1 MSETTTTTTAGGAP
15 SVVVEPG
22 AHTPAGQAGILRVH
36 VRNLADG
43 PRDMMITVI
52 GLDDGWAPEP
62 VRLDS
67 VDADMTVS
75 AEAALVPV
83 TGAMAGEY
91 PFVVVVQAL
100 VPGASAPTAAGGSRA
115 TTLVESTL
123 TVDAPSEVL
132 LAVEPA
138 DSRMRLRRRLSVVVS
153 NTGTLPV
160 EIALSTQTAKGLR
173 LELPTEHITVPARQT
188 VTLAARARNL
198 RPQLTGH
205 LDRRDFSV
213 EARGL
218 QAPARFRG
226 TVTTRPLVTSA
237 MIRVVALTMVVVMWG
252 GGMLVGVP
260 WLTQTINEN
269 GEQTTAQE
277 AGGDDPDGTE
287 DADGAAGADGEAGD
301 GTGGTGGGAGD
312 GAGAVDPGVR
322 VGGVV
327 TATDPSG
334 VQVEIAP
341 ASIVA
346 DADGGEGIETD
357 GSGDTQ
363 AMGTP
368 GSGAD
373 GGGGGGGSFARA
385 VPVPATVGSALSRD
399 RDDEPLTKT
408 SARALVLE
416 STTAL
421 ATSRSTSTDT
431 DGTWAFVGLSPNINY
446 LVTISK
452 PGYQTVRHVVSGAE
466 AAAGGVDVELVAG
479 DGSLTGRVTGPGGA
493 GQGGVEIVITDG
505 TSTITTSTT
514 TTGVVGSWSVEG
526 LSTPSTYLVTASG
539 TGLGAQSTLVTL
551 AAGGSRT
558 TDIALSQGVA
568 TLSGM
573 VSGPDSLGF
582 VTGLGGATV
591 TASDGDVTRTA
602 STVTGG
608 LPGSFTLVDL
618 PIPGRYTVTVEA
630 PGFAPQTQEI
640 DLTAGSS
647 AAVLDVLLT
656 SGSGVVQGTVRDP
669 AGTGLSAAGLTLRN
683 DEHVYKTMA
692 TSDGSGSFRFNGITP
707 GDYVLAA
714 EHFGHLTGYTTVRVG
729 PGAATTADLVL
740 TVVEGDGLVSTSR
753 IRGRVSDARTNGQLT
768 CTALAP
774 GEQCLVTVSLTAQKV
789 DGSQRPVSVTSDP
802 NLEYLIPGAGEEGLL
817 PGIYTLTVSAPG
829 YEPGTVKVRVAM
841 DQTVT
846 AGQVALFPRPALT
859 GTVLTRVGAVP
870 AGTCVVAVPRGT
882 AVTTDPCAVDGAAGT
897 TPPSC
902 TITAPARCAY
912 TGDNGSYSMINLSS
926 GTYQLTVRPGSDE
939 YRYTQAPTEIT
950 LAPGDVRRF
959 DATIDRLG
967 RVAVTVLIDLG
978 NGALTNA
985 DEATVTPRR
994 VGGDEAE
1001 ALRLERD
1008 ADESGYVQLTHLPAG
1023 EYVLDVEWVSPTNTV
1038 FTGKI
1043 VGLVVA
1049 DNQERSV
1056 PVVLTGA
1063 TRNFTGRLVSQLKAS
1078 GAESAGVH
1086 TVEISGVVGYN
1097 GLSAI
1102 RRTVSVKTG
1111 TDGLFRVFATAPTV
1125 GLQPG
1130 DVVLPLVADQVD
1142 IVVPAASGYL
1152 ALNRSNIAIADDTQL
1167 ILEMQPAGQS
1177 FSGTVELVGAGT
1189 APGALFEE
1197 VTFEVLSA
1205 PPGAGTVS
1213 LAAGAPTGST
1223 APVVWTDLA
1232 QTAEGT
1238 GTLARPGEYR
1248 IRASLPGYDPVERTV
1263 VVNVGSSNTTALFIL
1278 RKYGELRVNVLRS
1291 HVNGVEEC
1299 QGATPATTCVPV
1311 SGPVVTLSINGMSQ
1325 VGQSEPGTSFVDFG
1339 AVPSGM
1345 YTVVVQANG
1354 YERRELQVT
1363 VNAGD
1368 TRTANVHNVALSRL
1382 GVITGTVTTGSGGSL
1397 RALPGVAVTARFEG
1411 TTFRATTGADG
1422 TYRITG
1428 TILEP
1433 GLRDGDWDVTAA
1445 LAGYQG
1451 GAAVTVPV
1459 LGGNDGTASFTM
1471 TADPVTVT
1479 IWVIDPVDNTGVDGL
1494 AVQLFNGDVSVP
1506 PTCVPG
1512 QVGAPCTE
1520 AAGSGKYT
1528 FQGVPPVQTT
1538 VQISG
1543 AGFRPLTVTVTPPPG
1558 QASVITVPITSI
1570 ANTISGTV
1578 TGQTGAGSTSE
1589 LEGAVVELTS
1599 PGFTSRSLTTPATGA
1614 FVFSELPDGTYVLEV
1629 TRTGYGTTARTMT
1642 VTGGQVYSIDVTLF
1656 ESSRQVVVTL
1666 TSTSGYD
1673 LTGTLVSLT
1682 AGTTTLSG
1690 QPLARSTGS
1699 TYTTT
1704 FNQVPPGAWTAT
1716 FSGAA
1721 GHPWSFTAPLGA
1733 DATTLAQSVSE
1744 VRVQLSA
1751 TSSASGA
1758 PGSLAVAI
1766 TGGPSPAGT
1775 TQLVVGGP
1783 SETLYLRQVPTGSPA
1798 PAPYVVTAAPTG
1810 GWNVAPTSRSIT
1822 RTETDVWAQFVLS
1835 GVATTTTLTTPPTA
1849 ITVGTP
1855 QRYDARVEDATA
1867 GTVTFTLGGVTL
1879 GTGPVT
1885 PSGGGNG
1892 TASIT
1897 EPLASGQLPLGSQ
1910 PLVATYSGSGSA
1922 APSASAAAAVLV
1934 QAATTVTMATPAV
1947 VELPEQPELSATVT
1961 PAVPGT
1967 VTFRRNATVLCTA
1980 TTDGSAPATC
1990 TATGLAAGTHA
2001 VRATFVPT
2009 DPNYL
2014 DSTSAAVNAVVSPA
2028 PGP

>member
-22 AHTPAGQAGILRVH
+22 SHTAAGQAGTLRVH

-62 VRLDS
+62 VRLDA

-100 VPGASAPTAAGGSRA
+100 VPGASAPTTAGGSRA
-115 TTLVESTL
+115 TTLVESSL

-138 DSRMRLRRRLSVVVS
+138 DSRMRLRRRLNVVVS

-160 EIALSTQTAKGLR
+160 DISLSTQTGKGLR
-173 LELPTEHITVPARQT
+173 LELPTDHVTVPARQT

-237 MIRVVALTMVVVMWG
+237 MIRVVALTMVVVLWG

-277 AGGDDPDGTE
+277 AGAEGADGT
-287 DADGAAGADGEAGD
+287 DGADGSAGEAGD
-301 GTGGTGGGAGD
+301 PAGGAGGGVGD
-312 GAGAVDPGVR
+312 GAAEVDPGVR

-346 DADGGEGIETD
+346 DADGGEGIESD
-357 GSGDTQ
+357 GSGGSQ
-363 AMGTP
+363 ALAAAA
-368 GSGAD
+368 GSGS
-373 GGGGGGGSFARA
+373 GGGSAGSFARA
-385 VPVPATVGSALSRD
+385 APVPATVRAALARD
-399 RDDEPLTKT
+399 TDDEPLSKT

-493 GQGGVEIVITDG
+493 GQGGVDIVITDG

-514 TTGVVGSWSVEG
+514 TTGVVGSWSVDG

-582 VTGLGGATV
+582 VSGLGGATV

-630 PGFAPQTQEI
+630 PGYAPQTQEI

-669 AGTGLSAAGLTLRN
+669 AGAGLSAAGLTLRN

-692 TSDGSGSFRFNGITP
+692 TSDGSGSYRFNGIAP
-707 GDYVLAA
+707 GDYVLSA
-714 EHFGHLTGYTTVRVG
+714 EQFGHLTGYTTVRVG

-774 GEQCLVTVSLTAQKV
+774 GEQCLVTVSLTAQNV

-802 NLEYLIPGAGEEGLL
+802 NLEYLIPGAAEEGLL
-817 PGIYTLTVSAPG
+817 PGIYTLTLSAPG

-846 AGQVALFPRPALT
+846 AGQVALFPKPALT

-902 TITAPARCAY
+902 TITAPARCAF
-912 TGDNGSYSMINLSS
+912 TGDNGAYSMINLTS
-926 GTYQLTVRPGSDE
+926 GTYQLTVRPGNAE

-959 DATIDRLG
+959 DATLDRLG
-967 RVAVTVLIDLG
+967 RVAVTVLADLG
-978 NGALTNA
+978 HGTLTNA
-985 DEATVTPRR
+985 AGAIVTPRL
-994 VGGDEAE
+994 VGGDGTEVVPPEA
-1001 ALRLERD
+1001 A

-1023 EYVLDVEWVSPTNTV
+1023 EYVLDVSWVSSTNATY
-1038 FTGKI
+1038 TGQV
-1043 VGLVVA
+1043 VGMVVA

-1063 TRNFTGRLVSQLKAS
+1063 TRDFTGRLVSQLKAS

-1097 GLSAI
+1097 GLSAV
-1102 RRTVSVKTG
+1102 RRTVSVTTG
-1111 TDGLFRVFATAPTV
+1111 TDGVFRVFATTPAG

-1130 DVVLPLVADQVD
+1130 DVILPLVADQVD
-1142 IVVPAASGYL
+1142 IVVPAVPGSGYL
-1152 ALNRSNIAIADDTQL
+1152 ALNRSNIAIVDNTQL

-1177 FSGTVELVGAGT
+1177 FLGTVELVGAGT
-1189 APGALFEE
+1189 APGALFED

-1213 LAAGAPTGST
+1213 LSAGVPTGST

-1232 QTAEGT
+1232 QTADGT

-1263 VVNVGSSNTTALFIL
+1263 VVNVGSSNAPAQFVL

-1291 HVNGVEEC
+1291 RVNGVEEC

-1311 SGPVVTLSINGMSQ
+1311 PAPVVTLSINGISQ
-1325 VGQSEPGTSFVDFG
+1325 IGQAEPGTSFVDFG
-1339 AVPSGM
+1339 AVPSGV

-1354 YERRELQVT
+1354 YERRELPVT

-1368 TRTANVHNVALSRL
+1368 TRTQNVHNVALSRL
-1382 GVITGTVTTGSGGSL
+1382 GVITGTVTTGSEGSL

-1411 TTFRATTGADG
+1411 TTFTTTTGSDG

-1428 TILEP
+1428 TILDP
-1433 GLRDGDWDVTAA
+1433 GLRDGDWVVTAA

-1451 GAAVTVPV
+1451 GAGVTVPV

-1494 AVQLFNGDVSVP
+1494 TVQLFNGDVSVP

-1558 QASVITVPITSI
+1558 QNSVITVPITSI

-1578 TGQTGAGSTSE
+1578 TGQTGAGSTAV
-1589 LEGAVVELTS
+1589 LDGAVVELTA
-1599 PGFTSRSLTTPATGA
+1599 PGFTTRSLTTPATGA
-1614 FVFSELPDGTYVLEV
+1614 FVFADLPDGTYVLEV
-1629 TRTGYGTTARTMT
+1629 TKTGYGTTARTMT

-1656 ESSRQVVVTL
+1656 EASRQVVVTL
-1666 TSTSGYD
+1666 TSTAGYD

-1682 AGTTTLSG
+1682 AGSTTLSG

-1721 GHPWSFTAPLGA
+1721 GHPWSFTSSLGE
-1733 DATTLAQSVSE
+1733 DETTLAESVAE

-1751 TSSASGA
+1751 TSSATGA
-1758 PGSLAVAI
+1758 PASLAVTI

-1775 TQLVVGGP
+1775 RQLVVDGP
-1783 SETLYLRQVPTGSPA
+1783 SETLYLRQVPTGTPA

-1810 GWNVAPTSRSIT
+1810 GWGVTPTSRTIT
-1822 RTETDVWAQFVLS
+1822 RTETDVWAQFVLT
-1835 GVATTTTLTTPPTA
+1835 GVATTTALTTPPTA
-1849 ITVGTP
+1849 VTVGASQT
-1855 QRYDARVEDATA
+1855 YAARVTGATA
-1867 GTVTFTLGGVTL
+1867 GTVTFTLGGVAL
-1879 GTGPVT
+1879 GTGNVAA
-1885 PSGGGNG
+1885 NG
-1892 TASIT
+1892 TASVSAT
-1897 EPLASGQLPLGSQ
+1897 LVAGQPPLGSQ
-1910 PLVATYSGSGSA
+1910 PLVATFNGSGASA
-1922 APSASAAAAVLV
+1922 PSVSASAPVLV
-1934 QAATTVTMATPAV
+1934 QAATTVTMTTPAT

-1961 PAVPGT
+1961 PAVAGT
-1967 VTFRRNATVLCTA
+1967 VTFRRNTTVLCTA

-2001 VRATFVPT
+2001 VRATFDPT

-2014 DSTSAAVNAVVSPA
+2014 NSTSATVNAVVSPA